1 MVVTGQAFFSTPEL
15 PVVTESQYRA
25 RIYEYA
31 SRLLLFPNQKNISG
45 WMVRSMIEANV
56 PMLKAEYRMSRE
68 HIQQIYNYAARYTRQ
83 PYRDIVTAYK
93 DITGEKILYLLKS
106 DGIGVDRSISL
117 PYAPYRNEPVLG
129 S

>member
-1 MVVTGQAFFSTPEL
+1 MVVTGQALFSTTEL
-15 PVVTESQYRA
+15 PVVTESQYWA

-31 SRLLLFPNQKNISG
+31 SRLFMFPNQKNISG
-45 WMVRSMIEANV
+45 WMVRNMIEGGV
-56 PMLKAEYRMSRE
+56 LGLKPEYWISPD
-68 HIQQIYNYAARYTRQ
+68 HIQQIYDYATRYTRQ

-106 DGIGVDRSISL
+106 DGIDVDRSISF
-117 PYAPYRNEPVLG
+117 PYARYMNDPASG

>member
-15 PVVTESQYRA
+15 PVVTESQYWA

-31 SRLLLFPNQKNISG
+31 SRLLMFPNQKNISG
-45 WMVRSMIEANV
+45 WMVRNMIETNV
-56 PMLKAEYRMSRE
+56 LVLKAEYRMSQE
-68 HIQQIYNYAARYTRQ
+68 HIQQIYDYAARHTRQ

-106 DGIGVDRSISL
+106 DGIDADRSISF
-117 PYAPYRNEPVLG
+117 PYARYMHDPASG